1 MRPARPAARSVR
13 PRRPAARSRLLAC
26 LGSLVALACAPALA
40 GCGPVA
46 GSSASAPAAG
56 PAEAAASAARPSAS
70 ASASGPVPATGSMA
84 KQSPS
89 SHSTSSRSALPSARS
104 SAHGQGPALHAD
116 HVVGHGTPASCT
128 SQAVVQAVAAGGVI
142 AFSCGPHP
150 VTIVMT
156 ATAKVRNTSA
166 RVVLDGG
173 GLVTLSGGGA
183 RRILYLDT
191 CDPAQTWITSHCQ
204 DQATPAL
211 TVRNITFADGNSTG
225 QAYEGGG
232 GGAIFDRG
240 GQLTVV
246 NTRFT
251 GNRCDSSGPDLGGA
265 AIRALSQ
272 YQNRPVQVT
281 GSTFTGGVCS
291 NGGALSSIGVS
302 WVIKDSTFTGNRAI
316 GNGANP
322 AQAGTPGGGSGGAI
336 YTDGDDYTVTVD
348 GSVLTGNSAREG
360 GGALFFVSNDKT
372 GTLTIGQSRLHG
384 NPNAGFQTAGYPG
397 IFFLGRGHPGLPG
410 SSIS

>member
-1 MRPARPAARSVR
+1 MRLARLAAILV
-13 PRRPAARSRLLAC
+13 LAC
-26 LGSLVALACAPALA
+26 TAALALAACGLVAGTSGPAPATSDA
-40 GCGPVA
+40 TP
-46 GSSASAPAAG
+46 
-56 PAEAAASAARPSAS
+56 AASAATLAGTTPSPSAS
-70 ASASGPVPATGSMA
+70 WHPTRPPATSSGSPHPA
-84 KQSPS
+84 PGRSSLPPVRTAPS
-89 SHSTSSRSALPSARS
+89 YRASTSARI
-104 SAHGQGPALHAD
+104 HAD
-116 HVVGHGTPASCT
+116 HVVGDGTPGSCT

-166 RVVLDGG
+166 KVVLDGG

-183 RRILYLDT
+183 RRILYMDT
-191 CDPAQTWITSHCQ
+191 CDPAQTWTTSHCQ
-204 DQATPAL
+204 DQATPTL
-211 TVRNITFADGNSTG
+211 TVENITFADGNSTG
-225 QAYEGGG
+225 QVYDGGG

-240 GQLTVV
+240 GQLKVIDA
-246 NTRFT
+246 RFT
-251 GNRCDSSGPDLGGA
+251 GNRCDSTGPDLGGA

-272 YQNRPVQVT
+272 YQNRAVEVT

-302 WVIKDSTFTGNRAI
+302 WVIQDSTFTRNRAI
-316 GNGANP
+316 GDGANP

-348 GSVLTGNSAREG
+348 GCVITGNSAREG
-360 GGALFFVSNDKT
+360 GGAIFFVSDNKT
-372 GTLTIGQSRLHG
+372 GTLTIEHSKLRD

-397 IFFLGRGHPGLPG
+397 IFFLGQGHPEVL
-410 SSIS
+410 SSSLS